1 LFLTHLEIEI
11 HAENDMAKAMLYVDV
26 EFTDINDSE
35 IERPDDLDIE

>member
-1 LFLTHLEIEI
+1 
-11 HAENDMAKAMLYVDV
+11 MLYVDV